1 MTRWRFSMELFVK
14 LFLDDVGSEPGSIIQ
29 ESSGFTAREQ
39 RFRHEME
46 RLKNAHQKDLRFET
60 MERDRVLLIQK
71 TFRTLNAHY
80 FRNQSINSSSSVPPL
95 AVQRVKVTFKD
106 EPGEGSGVARSFYA
120 SIVEAILSEEKL
132 PTLELGAYG
141 VSSAAQTSSTQR
153 QQRSSRE
160 RRTTLAAYLRID
172 RRSSSLPLS
181 SEARPF
187 KFSLVSSADSSG
199 TSNSDASINEH
210 WTPGKIKLGLNIFPK
225 VAAIQPFHAE
235 KITGMLLEGL
245 PSAHLQRLL
254 HVEDDLRMKVEEAM
268 TLLASQSTRETPA
281 NDPAM
286 LSERVVTPRT
296 TSFDKQLNEYAPLFW
311 QPDKKGVYAPRPGK
325 YTAERLTAYRNVGR

>member
-1 MTRWRFSMELFVK
+1 MELFVK
-14 LFLDDVGSEPGSIIQ
+14 LFLDDVGSEPGSIIH

-46 RLKNAHQKDLRFET
+46 RLKNAHQKDIRFET

-71 TFRTLNAHY
+71 TFRTLNSY
-80 FRNQSINSSSSVPPL
+80 FYRNQNMSSSSSVPPL

-141 VSSAAQTSSTQR
+141 ASSAAQTSSSGGQR

-160 RRTTLAAYLRID
+160 RRTTLATYLRID

-181 SEARPF
+181 AEARPF
-187 KFSLVSSADSSG
+187 KFSTVSSTDSSA
-199 TSNSDASINEH
+199 TSHSDSSINEH
-210 WTPGKIKLGLNIFPK
+210 WTPGKIKLGLNLFPK

-245 PSAHLQRLL
+245 PSAQLQRLL

-268 TLLASQSTRETPA
+268 TILTAQSTRETPPS
-281 NDPAM
+281 DPVM
-286 LSERVVTPRT
+286 MSERLITNRS

-325 YTAERLTAYRNVGR
+325 YTPERLTAYRNVGR